1 MSARKG
7 RRENSDHGEG
17 EIDVVNNTMRCS
29 VATYVCTAAL
39 TALSFVPQAGVLAQS
54 SSPGYHVID
63 TLLLGGE
70 GGWDYLS
77 VDAAAHRVYVSRG
90 THMQVVDTKSLAV
103 VGDIPNTLGIHG
115 IALIPS
121 MKKGYTSNG
130 RDSSVTVVDLES
142 LKELRKIRIDARNPD
157 AILYEPV
164 SHRVFTFNG
173 GSENITAIDPVEDK
187 VVGTLAAGGKPEN
200 VAYDSAGH
208 VFVNVEDKSTILEFD
223 ARTLAV
229 VTSWSIAP
237 GEEPSGMAIDRE
249 NKRLFSVCRNKMM
262 VVSDCVA
269 GKVLA
274 HLPIGAGVDGAAF
287 DPTMHLAFSSNGEG
301 SMSVVRVDGPDKFSV
316 VETVPTRRGAR
327 TCAIDESTHRLYTIS
342 AKFEAPAGEGRPK
355 MLPGSAALY
364 VIGQ

>member
-1 MSARKG
+1 M
-7 RRENSDHGEG
+7 
-17 EIDVVNNTMRCS
+17 I
-29 VATYVCTAAL
+29 AL
-39 TALSFVPQAGVLAQS
+39 GVTPQAGVLAQTA
-54 SSPGYHVID
+54 SPGYHVVD

-77 VDAAAHRVYVSRG
+77 VDAAGHRVYVSRG
-90 THMQVVDTKSLAV
+90 THMQVVDTKSLTV
-103 VGDIPNTLGIHG
+103 VGDIPNTNGIHG

-142 LKELRKIRIDARNPD
+142 LNELRKIRIDARNPD

-164 SHRVFTFNG
+164 SNRVFTFNG
-173 GSENITAIDPVEDK
+173 GSENITAIDPTEDK

-200 VAYDSAGH
+200 VTYDGAGN
-208 VFVNVEDKSTILEFD
+208 VFVNIEDKSTILEFD

-229 VTSWSIAP
+229 IKSWSIAP

-249 NKRLFSVCRNKMM
+249 NKRLFSVCGNKMM
-262 VVSDCVA
+262 IVSDYVA
-269 GKVLA
+269 GKVLV

-301 SMSVVRVDGPDKFSV
+301 SMTVVHVDGPEKFTLV
-316 VETVPTRRGAR
+316 QTVTTRRGAR
-327 TCAIDESTHRLYTIS
+327 TCAIDESTHRVYTIS
-342 AKFEAPAGEGRPK
+342 AKFEAPTGEGRPK
-355 MLPGSAALY
+355 MLASSATLY
-364 VIGQ
+364 VVGQ